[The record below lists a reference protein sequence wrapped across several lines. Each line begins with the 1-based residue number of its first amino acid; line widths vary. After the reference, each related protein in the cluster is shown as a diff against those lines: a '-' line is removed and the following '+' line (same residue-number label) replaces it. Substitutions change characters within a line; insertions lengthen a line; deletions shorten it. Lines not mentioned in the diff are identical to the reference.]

1 MYTPYTVMAREEV
14 CKHNV
19 SRGVENIEIL
29 LKVKIQNVKNTM
41 ASTEKDTWYCTT
53 QDVWEWIYLEHTV
66 DAWILPQD
74 GLHQIL
80 A

>member
-1 MYTPYTVMAREEV
+1 MIPVYEDVFTLHRNGTEEV

-41 ASTEKDTWYCTT
+41 ASPEKDT
-53 QDVWEWIYLEHTV
+53 
-66 DAWILPQD
+66 
-74 GLHQIL
+74 
-80 A
+80 